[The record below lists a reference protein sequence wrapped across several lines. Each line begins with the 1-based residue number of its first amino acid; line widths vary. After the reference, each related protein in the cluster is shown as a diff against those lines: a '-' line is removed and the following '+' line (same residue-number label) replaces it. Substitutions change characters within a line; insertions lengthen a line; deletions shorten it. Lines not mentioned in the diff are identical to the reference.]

1 MPAGIAMGVHGAMP
15 KPVKSEERLRLA
27 SSGASCGEG
36 REKWAGSC
44 VSLEGAH
51 GVLARAAI
59 R

>member
-1 MPAGIAMGVHGAMP
+1 MGVHGAMP